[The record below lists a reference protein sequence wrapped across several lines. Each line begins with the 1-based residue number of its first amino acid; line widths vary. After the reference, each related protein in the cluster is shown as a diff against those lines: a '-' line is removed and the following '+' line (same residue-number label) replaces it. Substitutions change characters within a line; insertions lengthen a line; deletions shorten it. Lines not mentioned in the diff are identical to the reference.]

1 MCPLDRW
8 ILTPIL
14 MTGLFLSL
22 ADDVFAKKRTFP
34 YEAVVNADEALV
46 RSGNGRRYYPT
57 LKLKRGNR
65 VTVHRHDPGGWF
77 MIAPPQGSFSW
88 VRAEHVQKLNGNRGR
103 VTENGVVVRVGSAF
117 DESRE
122 VEQIRLS
129 KNDEIT
135 ILDSKNVQTEF
146 GNVLMYRIK
155 PPVGEWRWVE
165 GHLLLPTDEYQP
177 GKSAPAIIDSPIA
190 QNDADPFSQGMPEIK
205 TPAAPNREQ
214 IQTPTDGS
222 ARRSV
227 PQVDEIAAAK
237 DAIKTIDTQFRAMIE
252 AEPTSWDLDGL
263 EQDYKTLQQ
272 EIKLPAIASKIDLR
286 IDAVNRYRKVKEEYK
301 DFLKLAEETSK
312 RDAELVSMAPDQNKT
327 NRYPSP
333 EVPVGENGLLPPTPE
348 PAPADSMIPGQPAA
362 PTQPVIPSQPTPP
375 LPQPSA
381 PTPTVPQPQM
391 QQPSQPAQP
400 QFSGAGI
407 VRRLSNISR
416 GMPTHA
422 LVAPDGRFLA
432 YLQPVSPQINLDAV
446 QGRAIGVTGK
456 RWFRNDLRGEYILVE
471 SMTPV
476 RLQAAPVPGR

>member
-8 ILTPIL
+8 ILTPLL

-34 YEAVVNADEALV
+34 YEAVVNAEEALV

-57 LKLKRGNR
+57 LKLKRGGR

-77 MIAPPQGSFSW
+77 MITPPQGSFSW
-88 VRAEHVQKLNGNRGR
+88 IRAEHVQKTAGTTGR
-103 VTENGVVVRVGSAF
+103 VTENGVVVRVGSTF
-117 DESRE
+117 DDSRD

-129 KNDEIT
+129 KNDEVT
-135 ILDSKNVQTEF
+135 ILGSKNVQTEF

-155 PPVGEWRWVE
+155 PPAGEWRWVE
-165 GHLLLPTDEYQP
+165 GHLLLPADQYQP
-177 GKSAPAIIDSPIA
+177 GKSAPATIDSPIA
-190 QNDADPFSQGMPEIK
+190 QNESDPFSQPM
-205 TPAAPNREQ
+205 TATQDAAPKQEV

-227 PQVDEIAAAK
+227 PAVDEIAAAK
-237 DAIKTIDTQFRAMIE
+237 QAIKTIDTQFRAMIE
-252 AEPTSWDLDGL
+252 GEPTAWDLDGL
-263 EQDYKTLQQ
+263 ESDYKTLQQ
-272 EIKLPAIASKIDLR
+272 EIKHPAIASKIDLR

-301 DFLKLAEETSK
+301 EFLKLAEETSK

-327 NRYPSP
+327 SRYPTP
-333 EVPVGENGLLPPTPE
+333 NPAAGENGLLPPTPE
-348 PAPADSMIPGQPAA
+348 PAE
-362 PTQPVIPSQPTPP
+362 PTIPSQPVAP

-381 PTPTVPQPQM
+381 PTPTVPQM
-391 QQPSQPAQP
+391 QPPQPAKPTQP

-407 VRRLSNISR
+407 IRRLTNVR
-416 GMPTHA
+416 NGMPTHA
-422 LVAPDGRFLA
+422 LVAPNGQFLA
-432 YLQPVSPQINLDAV
+432 YLQPVSPQINLDAA

-456 RWFRNDLRGEYILVE
+456 RWFRSDLRGDYILVE